1 VTPQTETDVTNINFW
16 SPLHN
21 SPFGAKKRKKEQI
34 ASRFVKFIKKN
45 VKNHKK
51 NQNFGLSKIRNTLY
65 SCFAAGSPPQA
76 ENFVVLRFIN
86 AVFLRKLSNFEG
98 F

>member
-1 VTPQTETDVTNINFW
+1 MII
-16 SPLHN
+16 
-21 SPFGAKKRKKEQI
+21 KKIKISDLFFIKKIIKKKQI
-34 ASRFVKFIKKN
+34 ASRFVKIIKK
-45 VKNHKK
+45 KRKKSLK

-98 F
+98 FL